1 MGDSPG
7 HRPNAIVNA
16 GGSSGTTNLLDRLE
30 EVIPEEDYNYDFSAL
45 FPRPSEGSGP
55 EPQSSSAQPDKEARH
70 DGHHHGPSES
80 GVSAARRSATER
92 YSAYLTA
99 LHDAGVPTT
108 LPTGETIDL
117 RKTCPFCLRS
127 FSHPGSLGRHLDLKR
142 GTRVHPAPKVDL
154 IRRDVKRRGDVV
166 EIKTRRAQRAKEYN
180 SREDVKE
187 RAKARRRAKERS
199 DRARELARIHF
210 INRLSAP
217 SLPPH
222 PSFALVVLY
231 FLPTTHWPHDPPTG
245 ETYELL
251 MSTIDPQDPV
261 RSKVDAAF
269 EQWRHMDMD
278 TRQGV
283 WIREQRTVAELAV
296 GTQMTLRALGN
307 RDEWLAAEEAR
318 ILSEDSK
325 GEEEVEGEVEV
336 DGESE
341 DHASSLSR
349 NSNGSEEL
357 PLLV

>member
-1 MGDSPG
+1 MGDSPDHH

-16 GGSSGTTNLLDRLE
+16 GGSSGTTHLLDRLE

-45 FPRPSEGSGP
+45 FPRPSEGPS
-55 EPQSSSAQPDKEARH
+55 QSSHKESRH
-70 DGHHHGPSES
+70 EASHEASEANHGQSEA
-80 GVSAARRSATER
+80 GMSAARRSATER
-92 YSAYLTA
+92 YSSYLTA

-142 GTRVHPAPKVDL
+142 GTRLHPAPKVDL

-199 DRARELARIHF
+199 DRARELARTHF

-231 FLPTTHWPHDPPTG
+231 FLPTAHWPHDPPTG

-251 MSTIDPQDPV
+251 MSTIDPQDAV
-261 RSKVDAAF
+261 RTKVDAAF
-269 EQWRHMDMD
+269 EQWRHMDIE
-278 TRQGV
+278 TRRGV

-296 GTQMTLRALGN
+296 GNQLTLRELGN
-307 RDEWLAAEEAR
+307 REEWLAAEEAR
-318 ILSEDSK
+318 ILSEDSGK
-325 GEEEVEGEVEV
+325 GEEEEEEP
-336 DGESE
+336 E
-341 DHASSLSR
+341 DHRSSSSSR
-349 NSNGSEEL
+349 NPDGPEDL